1 MRFNCIDKLR
11 GAVIMERT
19 LLQDTLGLLNELI
32 HKQTN
37 IELDANDRSLQE
49 LADMIGSYCM
59 THSRKM
65 TVLSCCMLISVGI
78 RKHSHLLNVD
88 DNEGLTRSILD
99 GDYLIGLI
107 YRVAIRGKEHKLLT
121 KLNPIYKKIQLQSLE
136 GKAGD
141 GTGMMIE
148 LKREIKD
155 YLENIAHSA

>member
-1 MRFNCIDKLR
+1 MDKD
-11 GAVIMERT
+11 

-49 LADMIGSYCM
+49 LAEMIGSYCM
-59 THSRKM
+59 ARSRKM

-78 RKHSHLLNVD
+78 RKHNKLLLD
-88 DNEGLTRSILD
+88 DNERLARSILD

-107 YRVAIRGKEHKLLT
+107 YRVAISRKEQKLLA
-121 KLNPIYKKIQLQSLE
+121 KLNPIYKKIQLKSLE
-136 GKAGD
+136 GRD
-141 GTGMMIE
+141 GEGIMTE

-155 YLENIAHSA
+155 YLDQQSA

>member
-1 MRFNCIDKLR
+1 MDKD
-11 GAVIMERT
+11 

-59 THSRKM
+59 ARSRKM

-78 RKHSHLLNVD
+78 RKHNKLLLD
-88 DNEGLTRSILD
+88 DNERLARSILD

-107 YRVAIRGKEHKLLT
+107 YRVAISRKEQKLLA
-121 KLNPIYKKIQLQSLE
+121 KLNPIYKKIQLKSLE
-136 GKAGD
+136 GRD
-141 GTGMMIE
+141 GEGIMTE

-155 YLENIAHSA
+155 YLDQQSA